1 MTYCLDTNVV
11 VYLLAGK
18 LDPGLPVGSYF
29 VSVVTEL
36 ELLSYPAMTGPEE
49 AAILG
54 FLSEIEVIDLSIE
67 IKREAVRLR
76 KESGL
81 KLPDAIVCATAIAK
95 NATLLTN
102 DDRLL
107 GVTGVTSA
115 RVVVARP

>member
-18 LDPGLPVGSYF
+18 LEPGLPAGSYF

-36 ELLSYPAMTGPEE
+36 ELLSYPEMTGAEE

-54 FLSEIEVIDLSIE
+54 FLSEIEVIDLSAE

-81 KLPDAIVCATAIAK
+81 KLPDAIVCATAKIK
-95 NATLLTN
+95 SATLLTN

-107 GVTGVTSA
+107 GVAGVTSA